1 MLKIPL
7 FPEYATV
14 AALLKLLNGTTVAS
28 FKSMWNAIWELTGT
42 PQNSVTW
49 TDPDAWIEERLSG
62 TDKATALN
70 IWLGSNK
77 TVNPRWIRGDQ
88 FLINGYKL
96 IEEVSGLYSLTDR
109 GKVFISKKDNAI
121 AREIDKEEGLIQL
134 LLQAAALDKGKR
146 ADFLGE
152 WKSYLDTN
160 SNVRED
166 NVVKEY
172 LRRRLINLKSRA
184 YLSREGNSYA
194 ITGEGLAYLK
204 AVNEN
209 NQDTTLSR
217 LTVLSRD
224 VEKFNKE
231 QRDLF
236 RTYLEKTT
244 PVQFERLVRDLLNAM
259 GYEDIKVTAITNDKG
274 VDVTAV
280 SQQGI
285 TTVKEVI
292 QVKRFTK
299 ANVQRPVLDSLR
311 GSLHRF
317 DAFQGTII
325 TLSDFAKGARDA
337 AYEKGAAPITLING
351 EKLIDMLIA
360 NNLIIKKKHLEYYSI
375 DESYFDH
382 DSEMEIE

>member
-184 YLSREGNSYA
+184 YLSREGNNYA

-244 PVQFERLVRDLLNAM
+244 PAQFERLVRDLLNAM

-382 DSEMEIE
+382 DNEIE

>member
-14 AALLKLLNGTTVAS
+14 VALLKLLDGTTVTS

-49 TDPDAWIEERLSG
+49 TDPDTWIEERLSG

-96 IEEVSGLYSLTDR
+96 IEEVSGVYRLTGR
-109 GKVFISKKDNAI
+109 GRTFIGKKDNEI
-121 AREIDKEEGLIQL
+121 AREVDKEEGLIQL

-146 ADFLGE
+146 ADFLDE

-172 LRRRLINLKSRA
+172 LRRRLINLKSRD

-194 ITGEGLAYLK
+194 ITTEGLAYLK

-224 VEKFNKE
+224 VEKFKKE
-231 QRDLF
+231 QRNLL

-244 PVQFERLVRDLLNAM
+244 PAQFERLVRDLLNAM

-299 ANVQRPVLDSLR
+299 ANVQRPVLDNLR

-382 DSEMEIE
+382 DGDLEIE

>member
-244 PVQFERLVRDLLNAM
+244 PAQFERLVRDLLNAM